1 MKKLFLVLF
10 GLAVMGSATAQQQG
24 NHWTPVG
31 LEMNMTVNGI
41 ILIDGEEQAVTTL
54 EVGAF
59 CGDECRGSRRGA
71 YFGMTGQYV
80 VPLQIQGNTNGEA
93 ITFRLYDHAT
103 QQELD
108 LVSINTLEF
117 DNNGRLGTPG
127 NWYLF
132 AFMTP
137 VVPVSGFR
145 FTTAGNW
152 SDASNWV
159 GGALPSAEDEAFIE
173 APCQL
178 NQNAEVAALTIVEG
192 QTLTVQSGKALT
204 VSGTLTNTQPSGLVI
219 ENGAQL
225 LHASENVSA
234 TVKKAIVGYS
244 YGKGNYYLITNPL
257 TTAVNPETASVNH
270 LTSGNYDL
278 YGWLVNTQ
286 EELEWRNYKKNTF
299 MLLPNG
305 KGYLYANQRNVELS
319 FPGILRPSL
328 PYYTQPVSVAED
340 DSCHFR
346 GWNLIGNPFA
356 CNAYLVDEEGE
367 ALPYY
372 RMNAAGKGFEVV
384 ASGIIS
390 PMQGVFYEAS
400 ENGYVYFTRTA
411 SAKKEGLFELSVNQD
426 GDAIDNVI
434 IRFGEGRSLKKLVFN
449 EEESQ
454 LFIQQDGKN
463 YAVVSACRDVAS
475 NVSTME
481 VNFKAVENG
490 TYTLSFSVENVEFSY
505 LHFVDTLTGEDIDLL
520 ALRSFEEPQGPISYT
535 FEAKTTDNAN
545 RFKLVFEVK

>member
-80 VPLQIQGNTNGEA
+80 VPLQIQGNTNGET

-108 LVSINTLEF
+108 LVSVNTLEF

-305 KGYLYANQRNVELS
+305 VGYLYANQRNVELS

-356 CNAYLVDEEGE
+356 CNAYLVDEEG
-367 ALPYY
+367 APLPYY
-372 RMNAAGKGFEVV
+372 RMNAAGKGFEAV
-384 ASGIIS
+384 ASGVIA
-390 PMQGVFYEAS
+390 PMEGVFYETTR
-400 ENGYVYFTRTA
+400 NGYVYFTRNA
-411 SAKKEGLFELSVNQD
+411 PAKKGHYLTMSVNQ
-426 GDAIDNVI
+426 GDNVI
-434 IRFGEGRSLKKLVFN
+434 DNALVRFDGGNNLKKFDFNGEGSKLY
-449 EEESQ
+449 
-454 LFIQQDGKN
+454 IPQDGKA
-463 YAVVSACRDVAS
+463 YAVVDADKVGEMPIC
-475 NVSTME
+475 
-481 VNFKAVENG
+481 FKTEADGE
-490 TYTLSFSVENVEFSY
+490 YTLGFSIEGVDFSY
-505 LHFVDTLTGEDIDLL
+505 LHLVDNLTGNDVDLL
-520 ALRSFEEPQGPISYT
+520 TVSSYM
-535 FEAKTTDNAN
+535 FEARDSDDTS
-545 RFKLVFEVK
+545 RFRIVYQMK

>member
-80 VPLQIQGNTNGEA
+80 VPLQIQGNSNGET

-108 LVSINTLEF
+108 LVSVNTLEF

-173 APCQL
+173 ASCQL

-319 FPGILRPSL
+319 FPGVLRPSL

-356 CNAYLVDEEGE
+356 CNAYLVDEEG
-367 ALPYY
+367 APLPYY
-372 RMNAAGKGFEVV
+372 RMNAAGKGFEAV
-384 ASGIIS
+384 ASGVIAPTES
-390 PMQGVFYEAS
+390 VFYEAVN
-400 ENGYVYFTRTA
+400 NGYVYFTRNA
-411 SAKKEGLFELSVNQD
+411 PAKKGHFLTMSVNQ
-426 GDAIDNVI
+426 GDNVI
-434 IRFGEGRSLKKLVFN
+434 DNILVRFDGGNNLKKFDFNGEGSKLY
-449 EEESQ
+449 
-454 LFIQQDGKN
+454 IPQDGKA
-463 YAVVSACRDVAS
+463 YAVVDADKVGEMPIC
-475 NVSTME
+475 
-481 VNFKAVENG
+481 FKAEADG
-490 TYTLSFSVENVEFSY
+490 EYTLGFSIEGVDFSY
-505 LHFVDTLTGEDIDLL
+505 LHLVDHVTGEDIDLL
-520 ALRSFEEPQGPISYT
+520 APEPVEGPACYT
-535 FEAKTTDNAN
+535 FEAKTTDNAD
-545 RFKLVFEVK
+545 RFMLFYSVESK

>member
-1 MKKLFLVLF
+1 M
-10 GLAVMGSATAQQQG
+10 
-24 NHWTPVG
+24 
-31 LEMNMTVNGI
+31 
-41 ILIDGEEQAVTTL
+41 
-54 EVGAF
+54 
-59 CGDECRGSRRGA
+59 
-71 YFGMTGQYV
+71 
-80 VPLQIQGNTNGEA
+80 
-93 ITFRLYDHAT
+93 
-103 QQELD
+103 
-108 LVSINTLEF
+108 
-117 DNNGRLGTPG
+117 
-127 NWYLF
+127 
-132 AFMTP
+132 
-137 VVPVSGFR
+137 
-145 FTTAGNW
+145 
-152 SDASNWV
+152 
-159 GGALPSAEDEAFIE
+159 
-173 APCQL
+173 
-178 NQNAEVAALTIVEG
+178 
-192 QTLTVQSGKALT
+192 
-204 VSGTLTNTQPSGLVI
+204 
-219 ENGAQL
+219 
-225 LHASENVSA
+225 
-234 TVKKAIVGYS
+234 
-244 YGKGNYYLITNPL
+244 
-257 TTAVNPETASVNH
+257 
-270 LTSGNYDL
+270 
-278 YGWLVNTQ
+278 
-286 EELEWRNYKKNTF
+286 
-299 MLLPNG
+299 
-305 KGYLYANQRNVELS
+305 S

-434 IRFGEGRSLKKLVFN
+434 IQFGEGRSLKKLVFN

-520 ALRSFEEPQGPISYT
+520 ALRPFEGSHGPISYT
-535 FEAKTTDNAN
+535 FEAKTTDNVN
-545 RFKLVFEVK
+545 RFKLVFEIK